1 VPPVVPIEYLAV
13 DPEEA
18 SAQTSATVDVS
29 VLTPV
34 LNEEAHIRT
43 TVASM
48 REQRFPGEVEFL
60 FVDGDSDDRTR
71 AILLELAEE
80 DPRIRVLRNPHRTTA
95 YALNIG
101 LAAARG
107 RFVARMDG
115 HTSYPPDYLALGVE
129 RLARG
134 DVVWVAGPQIP
145 RGGGV
150 WSRRVTLALE
160 SGLASI
166 GSRRWGRGSDPS
178 APAEVELDTGVFTGI
193 MPREVLEAHGGWNP
207 GWPIN
212 QDSELAAR
220 VLAAGGRIVQ
230 LPAMG
235 AGYVPRDSL
244 RALARQYF
252 RYGLYRGKTSRH
264 HPASMRRSMLMAPGL
279 VLALV
284 GSVAAPRP
292 LRGPARAAAA
302 SYFLAVGAV
311 SVRVAADDPARAKD
325 AATLPLVFLVMH
337 GTWGAGFLL
346 SSFRDGPPIGAL
358 MRAAGLRRR

>member
-1 VPPVVPIEYLAV
+1 MCDMSEI
-13 DPEEA
+13 
-18 SAQTSATVDVS
+18 DVS

-34 LNEEAHIRT
+34 LNEEAHIRA

-48 REQRFPGEVEFL
+48 VRQEF
-60 FVDGDSDDRTR
+60 DGSIEFIFIDGASEDRTR
-71 AILLELAEE
+71 AILEELAVE
-80 DPRIRVLRNPHRTTA
+80 DPRIRVLDNPDRTTA
-95 YALNIG
+95 FGLNVG

-115 HTSYPPDYLALGVE
+115 HTAYPPRYLADGVE

-134 DVVWVAGPQIP
+134 DVVWVAGPQLP
-145 RGGGV
+145 RGEGV
-150 WSRRVTLALE
+150 WSERVAMALE
-160 SGLASI
+160 TGLASI
-166 GSRRWGRGSDPS
+166 GSKRWGDGSSDG
-178 APAEVELDTGVFTGI
+178 EVELDTGVFTGVW
-193 MPREVLEAHGGWNP
+193 PRWVLEQHGGWDS
-207 GWPIN
+207 GFPIN

-235 AGYVPRDSL
+235 AEYVPRNSL
-244 RALARQYF
+244 RALSRQYF

-279 VLALV
+279 VLALA
-284 GSVAAPRP
+284 GSVVAPTRP
-292 LRGPARAAAA
+292 LRGLARAAAG
-302 SYFLAVGAV
+302 SYLLAVGAV
-311 SVRVAADDPARAKD
+311 SVRVALDDPSRAKD

-346 SSFRDGPPIGAL
+346 SSFRDGPPVGAL
-358 MRAAGLRRR
+358 MRAAGLRR